1 MRSTGACGRLVLSA
15 QSRDESKQ
23 LIEVG
28 RLNEPPPCPE
38 RARDGWH
45 FFHACLHH
53 HGDISEP
60 GLGTPRVAEFQKA
73 AVQYRQVEEDNAGRQ
88 PRAE

>member
-1 MRSTGACGRLVLSA
+1 MRSSEGCGCLVLSA
-15 QSRDESKQ
+15 QSRDESEQ
-23 LIEVG
+23 LVEVG

-45 FFHACLHH
+45 FVHACLHH

-60 GLGTPRVAEFQKA
+60 GLGTPRIAEFQSA
-73 AVQYRQVEEDNAGRQ
+73 TLRHRQVEEDDAGRQ